1 MGRGLPHLSGPSAPT
16 PDEPLTGPKG
26 PQTTNGPLGFVS
38 RVLSQSPITETTGK
52 KLEKE
57 TGAAKLRAPR
67 MKMDKETMKR
77 ENMPN
82 GDEADNSMDD
92 AIRNAAKQRPELP
105 SEMPQLGGTQ
115 QEEDNET
122 TAKLFRTPS
131 SSPSSSPRRF
141 FTPSGKYAQKRLAEY
156 QSLRAEA
163 RRKIT
168 EEDRARMEA
177 GMIEQAVAESLKITT
192 VTQACTFAQNTD
204 QPKPLSSLKEPLPHD
219 EKDNDSSPPSQ
230 EATSPDGSE
239 DPYEGAWLDK
249 LPPEEL
255 VYDGTTSAFS
265 NGFP

>member
-1 MGRGLPHLSGPSAPT
+1 MIISVRSQRNLVLKSGNARPPNHQRPPRLRKLSAESKPNNR
-16 PDEPLTGPKG
+16 DYRK
-26 PQTTNGPLGFVS
+26 
-38 RVLSQSPITETTGK
+38 K

-57 TGAAKLRAPR
+57 TGAAKLTAPR

-92 AIRNAAKQRPELP
+92 AMRNAAKQ
-105 SEMPQLGGTQ
+105 
-115 QEEDNET
+115 
-122 TAKLFRTPS
+122 TPS

-141 FTPSGKYAQKRLAEY
+141 FTPPGKYARKRLTEY

-177 GMIEQAVAESLKITT
+177 GMIEQAVAESLKTTT
-192 VTQACTFAQNTD
+192 VTQACTSAQNTD

-230 EATSPDGSE
+230 EATT
-239 DPYEGAWLDK
+239 A
-249 LPPEEL
+249 PEEL

-265 NGFP
+265 NGFS

>member
-1 MGRGLPHLSGPSAPT
+1 
-16 PDEPLTGPKG
+16 
-26 PQTTNGPLGFVS
+26 
-38 RVLSQSPITETTGK
+38 
-52 KLEKE
+52 
-57 TGAAKLRAPR
+57 
-67 MKMDKETMKR
+67 MDKETMKR

-92 AIRNAAKQRPELP
+92 AMRNAAKQRPELP
-105 SEMPQLGGTQ
+105 SEIPQLGGTP

-122 TAKLFRTPS
+122 TAELFRTPS

-192 VTQACTFAQNTD
+192 VTQACTSAQNTD

-265 NGFP
+265 NGFS

>member
-1 MGRGLPHLSGPSAPT
+1 
-16 PDEPLTGPKG
+16 
-26 PQTTNGPLGFVS
+26 
-38 RVLSQSPITETTGK
+38 
-52 KLEKE
+52 
-57 TGAAKLRAPR
+57 
-67 MKMDKETMKR
+67 
-77 ENMPN
+77 
-82 GDEADNSMDD
+82 MDD
-92 AIRNAAKQRPELP
+92 AMRNAAKQRPELP
-105 SEMPQLGGTQ
+105 SEMPQLGGTP

-122 TAKLFRTPS
+122 TAELFRTPS

-141 FTPSGKYAQKRLAEY
+141 FTPSGKYARKRLTEY

-177 GMIEQAVAESLKITT
+177 GMIEQAVAESLKTTT
-192 VTQACTFAQNTD
+192 VTQACTSAQNTD

-265 NGFP
+265 NGFS